1 MYFFPFLAQWNSFLK
16 LGNVEKSRLF
26 SVAKEEER
34 EAKCVTHR
42 RKKKLFVSKRNRF
55 SSWISSHRFSF
66 FLFLRPSCH
75 FHPKVKRSPFLSTMS
90 CANSGIVK
98 IKFNG
103 KTYGFRVSFEDQQ
116 KLLKGNCLKFS
127 MSMDVMQCNFIA
139 CVFPQTTS
147 FCSNILQ

>member
-1 MYFFPFLAQWNSFLK
+1 MLKSLVCFLLLK
-16 LGNVEKSRLF
+16 KRKGKQNVLHTDE
-26 SVAKEEER
+26 
-34 EAKCVTHR
+34 
-42 RKKKLFVSKRNRF
+42 KKKLFVSKRNRF
-55 SSWISSHRFSF
+55 SSRISSYRFSF

-127 MSMDVMQCNFIA
+127 ISMDVMQSNFIA

>member
-1 MYFFPFLAQWNSFLK
+1 MLKSFVCFLLLK
-16 LGNVEKSRLF
+16 KRKGKQNVLHTDE
-26 SVAKEEER
+26 
-34 EAKCVTHR
+34 
-42 RKKKLFVSKRNRF
+42 KKKLFVSKRNRF

-127 MSMDVMQCNFIA
+127 ISMDVMQSNFIA